1 MILNGTWFTQF
12 PNPNKLKV
20 IRALVFEA
28 ADEALR
34 SWNFAAY
41 QMNLCAKFSK
51 FLFSSDE
58 SSLLYPN
65 PCVAL
70 NRKTDSAKI
79 KDGQKMDKHDS
90 MF

>member
-1 MILNGTWFTQF
+1 
-12 PNPNKLKV
+12 
-20 IRALVFEA
+20 
-28 ADEALR
+28 
-34 SWNFAAY
+34 
-41 QMNLCAKFSK
+41 MNLCAKFSK

-58 SSLLYPN
+58 SNLLYPN

>member
-1 MILNGTWFTQF
+1 
-12 PNPNKLKV
+12 
-20 IRALVFEA
+20 
-28 ADEALR
+28 
-34 SWNFAAY
+34 
-41 QMNLCAKFSK
+41 MNLCAKFSK

-65 PCVAL
+65 SCVAL

-90 MF
+90 VF